1 MADKPVENKAEAPKA
16 VDVLA
21 AAAGAPT
28 PAQAKGL
35 WALVRQSRKLALLLG
50 GFGVAGAA
58 GGYGYK
64 YFTATPPKAN
74 AQADPP
80 AVAAKPEEPKPG
92 DTLQDIKLPDL
103 PAKSDAPA
111 VPEVKVPVVKMPEV
125 TAPAVKP
132 PTDKSETEPPPVLPP
147 TPPDQP
153 KKSAADELPAIA
165 PPPVDIKVAG
175 DDKKKADDKVKAP
188 TIPDINP
195 ADAAKKKTADEVT
208 EPAIPTITLPDVGKK
223 KPAPEGADP
232 FKATDKVPTDD
243 RLGPASLPMD
253 VTDKNDKKPDNPVI
267 RVQGTDPA
275 KIDVPPAPKVE
286 VPKVPMPDKKGEAA
300 DPMIPK
306 IDINLPPPPDPGKK
320 DDKKK
325 DDVPAI
331 APPPPPGTTVDP
343 PPINIPGPKPDV
355 PPVSV
360 GPTNDSPG
368 VKVPEKK
375 TSDIPTIT
383 IPGACGPAKPPA
395 SADPMIPPTD
405 VKSDVPLVAPVKKDS
420 YDETWHEDHGEPYA
434 AISREYYHDPKY
446 AAALE
451 AYNKGRRDKIIRV
464 PPPWVLEEK
473 FAHLVGRDKPES
485 KPKDNGGLKFE
496 PVSPAPSSGR
506 PAPPATETS
515 RPTDEYRVTRES
527 GETIR
532 EVAQKVLGDGAAWKK
547 LYDLNPNID
556 PTLPLPAGTILRL
569 K

>member
-1 MADKPVENKAEAPKA
+1 MADNLVDKKAEAPKA
-16 VDVLA
+16 VDILA

-28 PAQAKGL
+28 PAQPRGPLATA
-35 WALVRQSRKLALLLG
+35 WRFRKLVLLLG

-64 YFTATPPKAN
+64 YFTAMPPKAN

-80 AVAAKPEEPKPG
+80 AVASKPDEPKPA
-92 DTLQDIKLPDL
+92 DQLPDIKPPALPT
-103 PAKSDAPA
+103 KSDVPA
-111 VPEVKVPVVKMPEV
+111 VPDVTLPDIHMP
-125 TAPAVKP
+125 AIKA
-132 PTDKSETEPPPVLPP
+132 PTDKTDTGPPPILPP

-153 KKSAADELPAIA
+153 KKSAADDRPAVIS
-165 PPPVDIKVAG
+165 PVTDIKLP
-175 DDKKKADDKVKAP
+175 DAD
-188 TIPDINP
+188 
-195 ADAAKKKTADEVT
+195 KKKTAADVT
-208 EPAIPTITLPDVGKK
+208 APALPDITPPDSDKKKPVVEAPTLPAIQLPDSDKK
-223 KPAPEGADP
+223 KRPAPEGADP

-243 RLGPASLPMD
+243 RLGPAPLPGD
-253 VTDKNDKKPDNPVI
+253 VTDKKKDDARVI
-267 RVQGTDPA
+267 RVQG
-275 KIDVPPAPKVE
+275 IDQPKKDDSSV
-286 VPKVPMPDKKGEAA
+286 
-300 DPMIPK
+300 PMIPK
-306 IDINLPPPPDPGKK
+306 IDIGVPPLPDPDKK

-331 APPPPPGTTVDP
+331 APPPSPGRTDD
-343 PPINIPGPKPDV
+343 IPKITISGPNPDV
-355 PPVSV
+355 PSV
-360 GPTNDSPG
+360 VIDPMKDKPG
-368 VKVPEKK
+368 VKTP
-375 TSDIPTIT
+375 DIPTIT
-383 IPGACGPAKPPA
+383 IPGKGSQTKPPA
-395 SADPMIPPTD
+395 GADPMIPSID

-420 YDETWHEDHGEPYA
+420 YDELWHEDHGEPYA

-473 FAHLVGRDKPES
+473 LANLVGKDKPEA

-496 PVSPAPSSGR
+496 PVSPQRSSG
-506 PAPPATETS
+506 PSAPPATETS

-532 EVAQKVLGDGAAWKK
+532 EVAQKVLGDSASWKK

-556 PTLPLPAGTILRL
+556 PTLPLPAGTILRT